1 MKHTARTGM
10 AKAGRA
16 KDTMLVSRR
25 RALLGGAA
33 LVLAAPAAG
42 CGLFDEDEKPIIV
55 GRRENVLSVGAGL
68 TVDPADTTV
77 ISLPAPVPVP
87 AWPQPGRVTSHES
100 VNAAL
105 PGMSMS
111 ATGAANSTDPIGL
124 KQIWS
129 ARIGV
134 GANGAGVLAAQPMVD
149 GGRVFTMDGAGVLTA
164 FSLHSGEQIWRTP
177 TKPRKMRSS
186 NIGGGLTVVD
196 GIVYVVDGVAES
208 LALDAHDGTIKWRV
222 DVGTPGRSAPTVVNG
237 HMVFGTIDERLIALE
252 AATGRQL
259 WTYAATPSATVVFG
273 QPAPAIVDNVVLAGF
288 GSGDIVAVRIETG
301 ESVWSD
307 TLGAAGGRNSVMD
320 FSSIHG
326 LPVIAD
332 GTAYVISLGRVLV
345 ALDMRSGRRLWE
357 RTVSGKD
364 GLVVSGNWLFVL
376 SADQQL
382 ACLDRLSGHV
392 RWVSTLPRFRK
403 TKSQKGAIVWSGPL
417 LANGQL
423 ICVSDFNRQAMVSV
437 DAVTGKVGPTARLGS
452 TSGLAPTASD
462 GKLLLITDDGRL
474 TAYG

>member
-1 MKHTARTGM
+1 MNDMTDNRV
-10 AKAGRA
+10 
-16 KDTMLVSRR
+16 LVSRR

-33 LVLAAPAAG
+33 MVLAAPVAG
-42 CGLFDEDEKPIIV
+42 CGLFDDDVKPILV
-55 GRRENVLSVGAGL
+55 GKRENVLSVGAGL
-68 TVDPADTTV
+68 TVDPADTRT
-77 ISLPAPVPVP
+77 IALPAPVPVP
-87 AWPQPGRVTSHES
+87 AWPQPGRVPSHES

-105 PGMSMS
+105 PGMTP
-111 ATGAANSTDPIGL
+111 TGGL
-124 KQIWS
+124 KPVWS
-129 ARIGV
+129 APIGV

-149 GGRVFTMDGAGVLTA
+149 GGRVFVMDGAGVVSALA
-164 FSLHSGEQIWRTP
+164 LDSGERIWRTP

-196 GIVYVVDGVAES
+196 GTVYVVDGVAES
-208 LALDAHDGTIKWRV
+208 LAISAHDGTIKWRV

-237 HMVFGTIDERLIALE
+237 HMVFGTIDERLVALE
-252 AATGRQL
+252 TTSGRQL
-259 WTYAATPSATVVFG
+259 WTYAATASATVVFG
-273 QPAPAIVDNVVLAGF
+273 QPAPAIVDNLVLAGF
-288 GSGDIVAVRIETG
+288 GSGDIVAIRIETG

-326 LPVIAD
+326 LPVIVD

-364 GLVVSGNWLFVL
+364 GLVVVGDWLFVL
-376 SADQQL
+376 SSDQQL
-382 ACLDRLSGHV
+382 ACLDRNSGHV

-403 TKSQKGAIVWSGPL
+403 TKSQKGAITWSGPV
-417 LANGQL
+417 LANGRL
-423 ICVSDFNRQAMVSV
+423 ICVSDFDKQTMISV
-437 DAVTGKVGPTARLGS
+437 DAVSGEVGPTAKLKS
-452 TSGLAPTASD
+452 TSGLAPTVAD
-462 GKLLLITDDGRL
+462 GKMLLITDDGRL

>member
-1 MKHTARTGM
+1 MSSLANSSVR
-10 AKAGRA
+10 
-16 KDTMLVSRR
+16 LSRR

-33 LVLAAPAAG
+33 LALAAPAAG
-42 CGLFDEDEKPIIV
+42 CGLFDEDAKPILV

-68 TVDPADTTV
+68 TVDPADTRT
-77 ISLPAPVPVP
+77 ISLPAPVPV
-87 AWPQPGRVTSHES
+87 ASWPQPGRVPSHES

-105 PGMSMS
+105 S
-111 ATGAANSTDPIGL
+111 GALPAADVKPV
-124 KQIWS
+124 WS

-134 GANGAGVLAAQPMVD
+134 GANGAGVLAAQPVVD
-149 GGRVFTMDGAGVLTA
+149 GGRVFTMDGAGVITA
-164 FSLHSGEQIWRTP
+164 FALGTGEQIWRTP

-186 NIGGGLTVVD
+186 NIGGGLTVSD
-196 GIVYVVDGVAES
+196 GTVYAVDGVAES
-208 LALDAHDGTIKWRV
+208 LALAAHDGTIKWRV

-237 HMVFGTIDERLIALE
+237 RMVFGTIDERLIALE
-252 AATGRQL
+252 TETGRQL
-259 WTYAATPSATVVFG
+259 WNYAATPSATIVFG

-288 GSGDIVAVRIETG
+288 GSGDIAALRLETG
-301 ESVWSD
+301 EAVWSD

-326 LPVIAD
+326 LPVITD
-332 GTAYVISLGRVLV
+332 GTAYVISLGRVLT

-364 GLVVSGNWLFVL
+364 GLVVVDDWLFLL

-382 ACLDRLSGHV
+382 ACLDRISGHV

-403 TKSQKGAIVWSGPL
+403 AKSQKGAIVWSGPAL
-417 LANGQL
+417 VEGRLV
-423 ICVSDFNRQAMVSV
+423 CVSDFDRQTMISV
-437 DAVTGKVGPTARLGS
+437 DAVSGAIGPAIKLHS
-452 TSGLAPTASD
+452 TSGLTPTVAD